1 MNDQNSGGIVVQKK
15 HIPIDVIMII
25 VLLIGGIV
33 IGASWSRWFG
43 VRQPD
48 TVASDTADSAR
59 PPIELDEN
67 AGDYTGEKPADHGG
81 EEVGIKI
88 PGYPSIT
95 VARDTQDVTMAL
107 LNLEGKDTS
116 VSFFASKILNTYCS
130 NRCGLDIID
139 GNSDNSSIVTW
150 YVTVLLYIW
159 NLFLKMKS
167 KISDSICSLSL

>member
-48 TVASDTADSAR
+48 TIASDTADSAR

-107 LNLEGKDTS
+107 LNPEGNPCYFRFEITLKEN
-116 VSFFASKILNTYCS
+116 ASA
-130 NRCGLDIID
+130 II
-139 GNSDNSSIVTW
+139 
-150 YVTVLLYIW
+150 
-159 NLFLKMKS
+159 
-167 KISDSICSLSL
+167 